1 MSERDST
8 IGGRPAG
15 PLSPAEWRR
24 LEPLVDALLDTPPG
38 ERPALLAELSGGDP
52 ARQLELERLVS
63 ECERAHP
70 LLDQPAAARFAALV
84 DDDAVS
90 VSQVVAE
97 RYRITGRLGR
107 GGMATV
113 YLARDIRHGRDVAVK
128 VVRAELAAS
137 VVSERFLREIE
148 IVAGLHHPHI
158 VPLYDS
164 GAADGILYYVMPY
177 EMGQSLR
184 ERLLR
189 DAPLPIDDAVIILR
203 DVCDALAYAHAH
215 GIVHRDIK
223 PDNVLLSGRHAMVTD
238 FGVAKA
244 LSAAA
249 GGGEG
254 PKRDE
259 PTRILTTS
267 GLVLGTPAYMA
278 PEQIVGDPQ
287 IDHRADIYAVGVLA
301 YEILGGRSPFQSEEP
316 HEVKAAHLSRA
327 PEHLMTL
334 RSEVGAELDAVVM
347 KCLEKRAADRWQSA
361 AELLSR
367 LETLQTPSGGNVVAS
382 PAPTRAPTPA
392 PSRRRWVVRYGVA
405 ALLLVIVLVGAIRVW
420 LMRTDRAPPGA
431 RGPSI
436 AVLPLANLSTDPRDA
451 VLADRMTDELIA
463 TLARQN
469 NARVIASTSV
479 SRFRDHKTDVRLIA
493 DSLGVSSILEG
504 GFGKVGSRLR
514 LEVRLVDGRDGSI
527 RWSETYDRA
536 FKDVFSVEDEIARG
550 VASEMGL
557 RFDKERQLLRHNTRS
572 VAAYELYLRGWDPL
586 LLRNQAGIWKSQEYF
601 RQAIV
606 ADSMYAAAHASLA
619 LMYVRRARTANDP
632 GMPIPKLL
640 ALAEATARK
649 AVALDSSLAEGH
661 YALAQVL
668 ETELELPSAERAIR
682 RAIALDPTRSVYRRR
697 LVYIKSWTGP
707 PEEELA
713 EARRALD
720 TDPLNPYAITG
731 VAGGL
736 YGLHRYDEALAQL
749 ERLSAI
755 QPPLQGVAFVRAQCY
770 AKKQM
775 WAKAIAELRPQA
787 QAGEPAFIGLL
798 GHMLART
805 GQREE
810 AKRILADLLA
820 RRERTG
826 AGAFQIAMVHAG
838 LGDRDQTFVWL
849 DKSFDDYSMN
859 SMLMGFP
866 FEDLHHD
873 PRFARLR
880 ERLGLERQG

>member
-1 MSERDST
+1 MSERDSP

-24 LEPLVDALLDTPPG
+24 LEPLVDLLLDTPPG

-90 VSQVVAE
+90 VSQVVSE

-137 VVSERFLREIE
+137 LVSERFLREIE

-177 EMGQSLR
+177 EIGQSLR

-189 DAPLPIDDAVIILR
+189 DGPLPIDDALVILR
-203 DVCDALAYAHAH
+203 DVCDALAYAHEH

-223 PDNVLLSGRHAMVTD
+223 PDNVLLSGRHAMVSD

-244 LSAAA
+244 LSAAV
-249 GGGEG
+249 GG
-254 PKRDE
+254 DE
-259 PTRILTTS
+259 RPERAAPARVLTTP
-267 GLVLGTPAYMA
+267 GVTLGTPAYMA
-278 PEQIVGDPQ
+278 PEQITADPR

-301 YEILGGRSPFQSEEP
+301 YEILTGRPPFQSEEP
-316 HEVKAAHLSRA
+316 HEVRAAHLSRA
-327 PEHLMTL
+327 PELLTTHRPELP
-334 RSEVGAELDAVVM
+334 AELDALVM
-347 KCLEKRAADRWQSA
+347 KCLEKHAGDRWQSA
-361 AELLSR
+361 DELLSR
-367 LETLQTPSGGNVVAS
+367 LESLQTPRGGHTIAS
-382 PAPTRAPTPA
+382 SAPTRAPTPA
-392 PSRRRWVVRYGVA
+392 PSQRRRAVRFGGA
-405 ALLLVIVLVGAIRVW
+405 ALLLLAVLFGAIRTWVA
-420 LMRTDRAPPGA
+420 RTGVAPA
-431 RGPSI
+431 RTKGPSI

-451 VLADRMTDELIA
+451 ALADRMTDELIA
-463 TLARQN
+463 ALAGQD

-479 SRFRDHKTDVRLIA
+479 SAFRGQRMDVRAIA

-514 LEVRLVDGRDGSI
+514 LDVRLVDRRDGSI
-527 RWSETYDRA
+527 RWSQTYDRA
-536 FKDVFSVEDEIARG
+536 FKDIFAVEDEIARA
-550 VASEMGL
+550 VAGELGL
-557 RFDKERQLLRHNTRS
+557 RFDREKQLTRHKTQS
-572 VAAYELYLRGWDPL
+572 IAAYELYLRGWDPL
-586 LLRNQAGIWKSQEYF
+586 LLRSQAGISTAQEYF
-601 RQAIV
+601 QQAIA
-606 ADSMYAAAHASLA
+606 ADSTYAAAHASLA
-619 LMYVRRARTANDP
+619 IMYVRRARTANDP
-632 GMPIPKLL
+632 GMPIPNLL
-640 ALAEATARK
+640 ALAGAAAHK

-661 YALAQVL
+661 YALAAVL
-668 ETELELPSAERAIR
+668 EAKLELPSAERAIR

-697 LVYIKSWTGP
+697 LAYLKAWTGP
-707 PEEELA
+707 PEAELA

-720 TDPLNPYAITG
+720 TDPLNPYAI
-731 VAGGL
+731 VAVASGL
-736 YGLHRYDEALAQL
+736 YGLHRYDEAQAQL

-755 QPPLQGVAFVRAQCY
+755 KPPLQGSVFSLAQIY
-770 AKKQM
+770 AKKRL
-775 WAKAIAELRPQA
+775 WTKAIATLRPQA
-787 QAGEPAFIGLL
+787 EAGDPMFIGLL
-798 GHMLART
+798 GHMLARA

-810 AKRILADLLA
+810 ANRILADLLA
-820 RRERTG
+820 RRDRTG
-826 AGAFQIAMVHAG
+826 SGAFEIAMVDAG
-838 LGDRDQTFVWL
+838 LGDLDKTFAWL
-849 DKSFDDYSMN
+849 DRSVDDYSIS
-859 SMLMGFP
+859 SMIMGP
-866 FEDLHHD
+866 TFEDVRRD

-880 ERLGLERQG
+880 ERLGLQRQG